1 MDRMSNLI
9 NNLTLIAQTAA
20 LIEGEIDNVKE
31 ANQIVTKEAKTVENE
46 LKK

>member
-1 MDRMSNLI
+1 MDGMSNLSYS
-9 NNLTLIAQTAA
+9 LTLIAQTAA
-20 LIEGEIDNVKE
+20 LIEGEINNVKE

>member
-1 MDRMSNLI
+1 MDGLGNLLY
-9 NNLTLIAQTAA
+9 NLTLIAQTGA
-20 LIEGEIDNVKE
+20 LIESEIDNVRE